1 MSLILDIFNG
11 FCIKLKVIHEL
22 SHIHW
27 IFYFNFVIHM
37 FVMSSG
43 IGSVKEQAQSL
54 TEEHEVQLYGIR
66 IYSVLIHQREL
77 CSLTI
82 GYYFV

>member
-1 MSLILDIFNG
+1 MS
-11 FCIKLKVIHEL
+11 CHT
-22 SHIHW
+22 HW
-27 IFYFNFVIHM
+27 IFYFNFVIHV
-37 FVMSSG
+37 FVMFSG

-54 TEEHEVQLYGIR
+54 TEEHEVQLYGIS